1 MLGYTCYQI
10 NTIWSIRCVL
20 VHYSRSRSA
29 ASSLGNNF
37 WPLAAVSGL
46 RPSGFTKRKKEQEE
60 KTKVTGCRCDGPA
73 ITPQSESPV
82 WPHLHLA
89 FVSAHDLTASPE
101 PPPFFDV
108 CSLVDPPADAPSP
121 PLSPAKLQKLA
132 SCSLPKRHTDSN
144 LSGFILA
151 PQTGTNLSPP
161 PPCATHWLVSAQPD
175 ETKRHQGEKLIHQRS
190 EWRAKKKILSKYF

>member
-73 ITPQSESPV
+73 ITPQSESEDS
-82 WPHLHLA
+82 HKA
-89 FVSAHDLTASPE
+89 QCDLTCTSPSCRRTTWRLRQSHLRFLMSV
-101 PPPFFDV
+101 PSSILPLTLPHHRFLLLN
-108 CSLVDPPADAPSP
+108 CKSLLRAPSP
-121 PLSPAKLQKLA
+121 NVTLTQTFLVLFWLHKLEQTSALPHLVPLIGWFLH
-132 SCSLPKRHTDSN
+132 SLTRPKGIKERNWS
-144 LSGFILA
+144 
-151 PQTGTNLSPP
+151 
-161 PPCATHWLVSAQPD
+161 
-175 ETKRHQGEKLIHQRS
+175 TK
-190 EWRAKKKILSKYF
+190 